1 MGKARRLVRYLSYQE
16 IVNINREIIFQSGGF
31 LTHAGEVRNPNSLS
45 YLIEIVR
52 TKFADKEL
60 YPSLAQ
66 KAAVYA
72 FDIIT
77 RSIFHDGNKRTGMA
91 CAFLFLR
98 LNGCILSES
107 IPEEEIV
114 ELALQI
120 ANREVDIAGVA
131 GWILKW
137 LET

>member
-1 MGKARRLVRYLSYQE
+1 MGKARRNVRYLTYQE
-16 IVNINREIIFQSGGF
+16 IIDVNREIISQTGGF
-31 LTHAGEVRNPNSLS
+31 VASAGEVRNANSLS
-45 YLIEIVR
+45 YLVEIVQ
-52 TKFADKEL
+52 TKFGEKEL
-60 YPSLAQ
+60 YPSLTQ

-107 IPEEEIV
+107 IPEDEII

-120 ANREVDIAGVA
+120 ANGEADIAEVA
-131 GWILKW
+131 SWILNW
-137 LET
+137 LEK

>member
-1 MGKARRLVRYLSYQE
+1 MGKARRNVRYLTCQE
-16 IVNINREIIFQSGGF
+16 IIDVNREIISQTGGF
-31 LTHAGEVRNPNSLS
+31 IALAGEVRNPNSLS
-45 YLIEIVR
+45 YLIEIVQ
-52 TKFADKEL
+52 TKFAGEEL
-60 YPSLAQ
+60 YPSLEQ

-72 FDIIT
+72 FNIIT
-77 RSIFHDGNKRTGMA
+77 RSVFHDGNKRTGIA

-120 ANREVDIAGVA
+120 ANREGNIAGVA
-131 GWILKW
+131 SWILKW
-137 LET
+137 LEK